1 MRPYYT
7 LVLLALL
14 LISRLGHAA
23 PATESTKPLPQNLG
37 GYNCEA
43 VKKSAFGDLRAFCEG
58 EPYNKKR
65 LVDFGYQID
74 ILEVGCQLKEEATD
88 LVRALNAKVHQRDER
103 ACLEIADKHTA
114 K

>member
-14 LISRLGHAA
+14 MIARIGHAA
-23 PATESTKPLPQNLG
+23 PAAESKPLAPSLG

-43 VKKSAFGDLRAFCEG
+43 VKKSAFGDLRAFCES

-74 ILEVGCQLKEEATD
+74 VLEVGCQMKEEATS

-103 ACLEIADKHTA
+103 ACLEIADQQTSK
-114 K
+114 